1 VAAACRQDRRGES
14 RGRGGGGGLCEGASA
29 ASSWLVTPLCA
40 GVTVAVDAG
49 RSHPDEKRS
58 RRTLILEGRAWTHP
72 RAPSNA
78 DSIPRIHEIIIR
90 RWFHPFACR
99 SLLRMAPSTVWPE
112 RDACRSFSPFFPIT
126 QPPLFSL
133 FSSLSLS
140 LSLSRTLYLST
151 HLSVS
156 LPSFLVDLS
165 LLLSLFLLLSRVR
178 TRQFSDKTRRYRA
191 RRSHCRLRLDLARE
205 ESRRALDPSHVRPF
219 NGVEEAARFLKF
231 RPGVVARLIG
241 R

>member
-1 VAAACRQDRRGES
+1 VAAAACRRGRRGES
-14 RGRGGGGGLCEGASA
+14 PGEGGGRGGGGGGGGGGRLCEGASA

-78 DSIPRIHEIIIR
+78 DSIPQIHEIIIR

-99 SLLRMAPSTVWPE
+99 SLLRMGPSTVWPE
-112 RDACRSFSPFFPIT
+112 RDACRSFSPFFTIT

-133 FSSLSLS
+133 FLSSSCCSSLSLS
-140 LSLSRTLYLST
+140 LSLSLS
-151 HLSVS
+151 HPLFIY
-156 LPSFLVDLS
+156 PSISRLS
-165 LLLSLFLLLSRVR
+165 LASFFPRQSLSFFLSLSFII
-178 TRQFSDKTRRYRA
+178 A
-191 RRSHCRLRLDLARE
+191 R
-205 ESRRALDPSHVRPF
+205 
-219 NGVEEAARFLKF
+219 
-231 RPGVVARLIG
+231 
-241 R
+241 